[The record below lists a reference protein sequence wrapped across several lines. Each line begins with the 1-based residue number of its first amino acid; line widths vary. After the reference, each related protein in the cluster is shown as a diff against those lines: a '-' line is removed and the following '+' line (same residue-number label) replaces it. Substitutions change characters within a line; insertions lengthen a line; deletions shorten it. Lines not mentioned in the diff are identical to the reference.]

1 MHEYNVVQTGP
12 KIESGGV
19 QLGRFILRYHPF
31 PLVALITIG
40 VPVVPPI
47 TARRAQVT
55 DLFAND
61 IVGAAAESDVDFLV
75 NTCVILVET

>member
-31 PLVALITIG
+31 PLVALTTIG
-40 VPVVPPI
+40 VPVAPPM
-47 TARRAQVT
+47 TAKRAQVT
-55 DLFAND
+55 DLFAKD
-61 IVGAAAESDVDFLV
+61 IVGGAAESDMDFLV
-75 NTCVILVET
+75 DICVILVET